1 MLFALPFRLRLR
13 LFIKSVME
21 DCFLVAEVDKT
32 GVVGSAM
39 YIFLSESKS
48 NRSLVVISP
57 ICGTLGSC
65 GGVRSDAD
73 RIGIIFGDGGSLRR
87 SFVVGEES
95 RGFRGVLGACFLK

>member
-1 MLFALPFRLRLR
+1 MRVYYLP
-13 LFIKSVME
+13 VME
-21 DCFLVAEVDKT
+21 DCFLVVEVDKT

-39 YIFLSESKS
+39 YIFLFESKS
-48 NRSLVVISP
+48 NRSLVVVISP

-73 RIGIIFGDGGSLRR
+73 RIGVTFGEGGSLRR

>member
-13 LFIKSVME
+13 LFMKSVME
-21 DCFLVAEVDKT
+21 DCFLVVEVDKT

-48 NRSLVVISP
+48 NKSLVVISP

-65 GGVRSDAD
+65 GGVLSDFD
-73 RIGIIFGDGGSLRR
+73 KIGVTGDEESLRR
-87 SFVVGEES
+87 NLVVGEES
-95 RGFRGVLGACFLK
+95 RSFRGVLGACFLK

>member
-1 MLFALPFRLRLR
+1 
-13 LFIKSVME
+13 ME
-21 DCFLVAEVDKT
+21 DCFLVVDKT

-48 NRSLVVISP
+48 KRSLVVVISP

-65 GGVRSDAD
+65 GGVRCSDAD
-73 RIGIIFGDGGSLRR
+73 RIGVTFGDGGSLRR